1 MNNEEL
7 RDALVWL
14 YAVDCELATPAGTEP
29 SLRVDCRQA
38 VWDRLVGNET
48 ELRVWI
54 SRLVRDVFLSEGAL
68 ANGHGIDDACEF
80 WSWFDQSMWMAGAS
94 RPPAELSDPIC
105 PSRLEYSGVR
115 IRSGPHA
122 GTAACASPSPAADLF

>member
-14 YAVDCELATPAGTEP
+14 YAVDCELATPVGTEP
-29 SLRVDCRQA
+29 SLRADCRQA

-54 SRLVRDVFLSEGAL
+54 SRLVRDVLTTYRAVRSSHYKMAYPRNGTDRL
-68 ANGHGIDDACEF
+68 AKAKT
-80 WSWFDQSMWMAGAS
+80 Q
-94 RPPAELSDPIC
+94 
-105 PSRLEYSGVR
+105 
-115 IRSGPHA
+115 RSL
-122 GTAACASPSPAADLF
+122 TR